1 MKRILT
7 IVVAALL
14 AAPATIK
21 AADTEV
27 IGKQHPKLSSPL
39 MTAEALWAMGRIGTV
54 EASPDG
60 RRVYENA
67 TGNPAMALGG
77 MGDLLAGVVGARWAY
92 LGGDPFPAAA
102 AAVWLHGAAGDSLV
116 SEGVDPSLVNTA
128 RALGGLRF
136 AGGDAHG
143 HARPAEH
150 GRAW

>member
-60 RRVYENA
+60 RRVVYQ
-67 TGNPAMALGG
+67 
-77 MGDLLAGVVGARWAY
+77 VGYYSVKQNKSRQ
-92 LGGDPFPAAA
+92 
-102 AAVWLHGAAGDSLV
+102 VI
-116 SEGVDPSLVNTA
+116 
-128 RALGGLRF
+128 
-136 AGGDAHG
+136 
-143 HARPAEH
+143 
-150 GRAW
+150 